1 MQKKLI
7 TLVFGC
13 ISFSLFSQTEKNE
26 KQNSFSIEIF
36 DDEALQVID
45 SNAEIEVIGKGFTWT
60 EGPLW
65 IEDGNYLLFSD
76 IPSNKIFKIDADKNT
91 SEYLYPAGYTGK
103 TPRGGEL
110 GSNGLLLNAKG
121 ELLMMHHGDRRVAK
135 MNAPLNKPKPN
146 FSSLTDNYNNKR
158 FNSPNDATFDGN
170 GNLYFTDPPYGL
182 VLGVD
187 DPAKELD
194 FQGVYCLKSSGELVL
209 VATLSRPN
217 GIAFST
223 DGSKLYVS
231 VSDPKH
237 AVWYQYDMVSTGRV
251 ENKQLFYDATNLVGK
266 EGYQGLPDGMKMH
279 SKGYLFATGP
289 GGVFIFNSKAKLM
302 AKIHTGEKTSNCA
315 FTKDEKTLFLTAD
328 DYVMKVSLK

>member
-7 TLVFGC
+7 AFVFGC
-13 ISFSLFSQTEKNE
+13 ISLSLFSQTEKKD
-26 KQNSFSIEIF
+26 KQHNFLIEIL
-36 DDEALQVID
+36 DDEALQLID
-45 SNAEIEVIGKGFTWT
+45 PTTEIEVIGEGFAWT

-65 IEDGNYLLFSD
+65 VEDGNYLLFSD
-76 IPSNKIFKIDADKNT
+76 IPNNKVFKIDADGNT

-110 GSNGLLLNAKG
+110 GSNGLLLNSKG
-121 ELLMMHHGDRRVAK
+121 ELIMMHHGDRRVVK
-135 MNAPLNKPKPN
+135 MDAPLNRPKPN
-146 FSSLTDNYNNKR
+146 FISLTDNYKNKKL
-158 FNSPNDATFDGN
+158 NSPNDGVFDDN

-182 VLGVD
+182 VSGVD

-194 FQGVYCLKSSGELVL
+194 FQGVYCLKTSGEVILVD
-209 VATLSRPN
+209 TLTRPN
-217 GIAFST
+217 GIVFST

-237 AVWYQYDMVSTGRV
+237 AVWYQYDIVSTGQV
-251 ENKQLFYDATNLVGK
+251 KNKQLFYDVTDLVDK
-266 EGYQGLPDGMKMH
+266 KGYEGLPDGMKMH

-289 GGVFIFNSKAKLM
+289 GGIFIFNMDAKPI

-315 FTKDEKTLFLTAD
+315 FTIDEKTLFLTAD